1 MAEKLRKLKP
11 SQMRAIALLLEKG
24 ERAGAIKKTAE
35 EVGLSR
41 AETIWRWKQDPLFV
55 SEYERQRAAY
65 ETGMLQE
72 VLASKRRRVQ
82 LLTQE
87 IELIQA
93 KRDESEGVGP
103 GEFAATSKAIGG
115 LVKQIA
121 EEMGPLETDNPEP
134 ANIAL
139 TQNNLN
145 VTLGAMTTE
154 QLEAINDVLNKPEL
168 ASLKPLLLPLLADQ
182 ASKAVSAA

>member
-1 MAEKLRKLKP
+1 MAYKRNKLKP
-11 SQMRAIALLLEKG
+11 SQMRAIGLLLEKG
-24 ERAGAIKKTAE
+24 ERAGAIKETAK

-41 AETIWRWKQDPLFV
+41 PETIWRWKQDPLFV
-55 SEYERQRAAY
+55 SEYERQRAVY
-65 ETGMLQE
+65 EAGMSQE

-82 LLTQE
+82 LLTRE
-87 IELIQA
+87 IEAIRA
-93 KRDESEGVGP
+93 NREESEGVSP

-121 EEMGPLETDNPEP
+121 EEMGPLEPPEP

-145 VTLGAMTTE
+145 VTLAAMTTE
-154 QLEAINDVLNKPEL
+154 QLKALDAVMKRPEL
-168 ASLKPLLLPLLADQ
+168 AVLKPLLLPLMADQ
-182 ASKAVSAA
+182 ASKAVSVA